1 MRTPCRVPPTADER
15 DAKENKRSADGQGI
29 EKDGRQPEEQE
40 EVNQDRAPH
49 DIGQPLDGLPV
60 PAEPSL
66 SVLVGGQDKRN
77 QQKRGQRAG
86 DEKCVSTNPRQ
97 RRAWKRFACCRSREG
112 DFGRGGQEN
121 IDPVIVKQDVLPP
134 PPGWAVE

>member
-1 MRTPCRVPPTADER
+1 MRAPCRVPPTADER
-15 DAKENKRSADGQGI
+15 DPKESKRSADGQGI

-49 DIGQPLDGLPV
+49 DIGQPLDRLPV

-66 SVLVGGQDKRN
+66 SALVGGQDKRN

-86 DEKCVSTNPRQ
+86 NEKCVSPTPLQ
-97 RRAWKRFACCRSREG
+97 RRAWKRIACVRRADG
-112 DFGRGGQEN
+112 
-121 IDPVIVKQDVLPP
+121 VLGP
-134 PPGWAVE
+134 AA